1 LKPRFFGHTSEV
13 TNASDRAGT
22 GPSPALCPLCGQSNA
37 CGQLAGASE
46 CWCMTTKIA
55 AAALEA
61 VPIEMRNRACICQA
75 CARKAAA
82 GTVGA

>member
-1 LKPRFFGHTSEV
+1 M

-22 GPSPALCPLCGQSNA
+22 GPSPALCPLCGRSNA